1 MGIKRIVDT
10 HFWNDDK
17 VIDLFSPEDKLFM
30 LYLLT
35 NPHTTQL
42 GVYAINKKH
51 MAFEL
56 GYSVEAISVLLDRF
70 ETKYELIK
78 YSNETKEIAIKNYL
92 RHSIVKGGKPVED
105 LLLKEISLVKDKTL
119 LEFVYSNI
127 YDYENLNDTV
137 KKILSYL
144 NVNEK
149 ENDNKNDNDNDNDV
163 SYHDTP
169 TNRTRIV
176 KHKYGEY
183 QNVLLSDEQYNK
195 LLKEFPNDYKERIEN
210 LSYYLKSTGKVYKDH
225 LATIRSWKR
234 REDKQK
240 KSQPQS
246 VAQKDYSGASQ
257 FESLNKR
264 EITDENFEEKLA
276 EYHKKLKA
284 LGDK

>member
-56 GYSVEAISVLLDRF
+56 GYSVEAISVLIDRF
-70 ETKYELIK
+70 ENKYELIK

-92 RHSIVKGGKPVED
+92 RHSIIKGGKPVED
-105 LLLKEISLVKDKTL
+105 LLLKEISLVKDKKL

-127 YDYENLNDTV
+127 FDCETLNDTV

-144 NVNEK
+144 NQNEK
-149 ENDNKNDNDNDNDV
+149 ENDNKNDNDNDV
-163 SYHDTP
+163 SLHDTSTIRP
-169 TNRTRIV
+169 RIV

-195 LLKEFPNDYKERIEN
+195 LLKEFPTDYKERIEN
-210 LSYYLKSTGKVYKDH
+210 LSYYIKSTGKTYKDH
-225 LATIRSWKR
+225 LATIRNWKR
-234 REDKQK
+234 RDDRK
-240 KSQPQS
+240 KQPQQGRG
-246 VAQKDYSGASQ
+246 V
-257 FESLNKR
+257 L
-264 EITDENFEEKLA
+264 DEMKEFYDMYKAEEENA
-276 EYHKKLKA
+276 TN
-284 LGDK
+284 